1 MENLNDIE
9 NMLAKLIGTAT
20 NSPLVAIDISSSLS
34 ILPNFLAVIDSDCF
48 GQITQPFN
56 NWEEVRNCI
65 EIYIEEKQASGI
77 VRFELDIEGLAIG
90 QPDAIVE
97 FWLQFLLILSSVES
111 EKLSTML
118 SGLEKSE
125 ATSIQQLMRAIGFNN
140 ECGLEE
146 EKGELAEFKKI
157 YRLLEQKEK
166 ALDAQTIE
174 LTQAKTQLEKFKNE
188 TSRLNNLLENAQKQI
203 LDLRSTREEHELIL
217 MENRVDIYDI
227 NGDDEIP
234 KRSVSR
240 VAREN
245 IALSEIV
252 FECRKSL
259 NDKESEL
266 KELQSLRPLLTK
278 KQLELDEMTQQLA
291 HYQSIS
297 VSAKLEKEIVESK
310 LRALESIVDNSQRL
324 KETLVTKEH
333 ENLTLKREN
342 TELRTRV
349 DDLERLLKN
358 AKDNMNL
365 LSRGS
370 VSSIDNPHNIFYK
383 GNYIKELETEN
394 TNLRNKI
401 NELRTKLGVDPW
413 NDIENEL
420 SSMPEM
426 VKKAMKRSPMAF
438 DRARTYHETRN
449 SVLSPDNLKK
459 TQTTTLAY
467 LEDNLENL
475 IKSKEQSEKEL
486 KTKEM
491 RNMNSSIT
499 WFNIEE
505 LPLKIPPKSQ
515 SISESSEKAESKD
528 EHMHILYSALME
540 YHHFSLMKER
550 KLVSSDAERK
560 RDVLRPF
567 SLNTFLQYSAVI

>member
-34 ILPNFLAVIDSDCF
+34 ILPNFLAVIDGDCF

-97 FWLQFLLILSSVES
+97 FWLQLLLILSSVES

-118 SGLEKSE
+118 SALEKSE
-125 ATSIQQLMRAIGFNN
+125 ATTIQQIMQAFGFNN

-146 EKGELAEFKKI
+146 EKGELAEFKKV

-174 LTQAKTQLEKFKNE
+174 LTQTKTQLEKFKNE

-420 SSMPEM
+420 SSRPEM

-475 IKSKEQSEKEL
+475 LKSKEQSEKEL

-550 KLVSSDAERK
+550 KLVGSDAERK